1 MKHSIVSF
9 MQLEKL
15 SLLKES
21 MTENSK
27 NACRLLLSV
36 ILLTGTVTGIA
47 GPLDDCVRQMAD
59 QTTFMRKEIVLYR
72 EFDVSRDRGQKQ
84 VQQRIVLQKLREQV
98 PEEIDAEKELQRIYR
113 LAGLHGITVHIF
125 KQVADNPVRSQ
136 TTGNRINRLVWETE
150 FSGTWHDLIS
160 FFNDIETQGP
170 CTRIEALQIR
180 RSGETGKDIIPSGT
194 GRCTELSVRG
204 RICVYYRCKNTTA

>member
-1 MKHSIVSF
+1 MKYSLLSF

-15 SLLKES
+15 NLLKKS

-59 QTTFMRKEIVLYR
+59 QTTFMRKEIALYR
-72 EFDVSRDRGQKQ
+72 EFDVSRDRENKQ
-84 VQQRIVLQKLREQV
+84 VQQRIVLQKLQVQV
-98 PEEIDAEKELQRIYR
+98 PEEIDAEKELQRIYH
-113 LAGLHGITVHIF
+113 LAGLHGITVHNF
-125 KQVADNPVRSQ
+125 KQIPDNPVRSK
-136 TTGNRINRLVWETE
+136 TTGNRINRLVWETD

-160 FFNDIETQGP
+160 FFNDIETQSP
-170 CTRIEALQIR
+170 CTRMEALQIR
-180 RSGETGKDIIPSGT
+180 KSGETGKNTVSSGA
-194 GRCTELSVRG
+194 GRGTELSVRG
-204 RICVYYRCKNTTA
+204 RICVYYCCKKTTA

>member
-1 MKHSIVSF
+1 MKQS
-9 MQLEKL
+9 ML
-15 SLLKES
+15 SYVKVKKTMLSAKS

-47 GPLDDCVRQMAD
+47 GPLDNSARQMAD
-59 QTTFMRKEIVLYR
+59 QTTFMRKEIILYR
-72 EFDVSRDRGQKQ
+72 EFAACRDREKKQ
-84 VQQRIVLQKLREQV
+84 VQQRIVLQKLQEQM
-98 PEEIDAEKELQRIYR
+98 PEEIDAEKELQRIYH
-113 LAGLHGITVHIF
+113 LAGLHGITVHNF
-125 KQVADNPVRSQ
+125 KQIPDNPVRSK
-136 TTGNRINRLVWETE
+136 TTGDRINRLVWETD

-170 CTRIEALQIR
+170 CTRMEALQIR

-194 GRCTELSVRG
+194 GKCTELSVRG